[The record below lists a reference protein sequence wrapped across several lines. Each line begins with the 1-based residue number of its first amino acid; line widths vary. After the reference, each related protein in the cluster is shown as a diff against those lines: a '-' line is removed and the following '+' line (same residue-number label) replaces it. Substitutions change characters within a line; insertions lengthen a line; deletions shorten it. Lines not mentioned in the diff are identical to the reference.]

1 MHSPPTR
8 TSLICCRLAYARA
21 MFVFRRAL
29 GVIVRYT
36 VVWVLFC
43 RVDVVVLLVFLSRRW
58 CCCPTIDTHCG
69 CWCPTIDAYCGCCYP
84 TIDVLRWMLLSYCLL
99 ILSYCWCCCSTAGG
113 VALLPLVLL
122 SFCWRCWTASYCCRW
137 CCCWIQ

>member
-99 ILSYCWCCCSTAGG
+99 M
-113 VALLPLVLL
+113 VL
-122 SFCWRCWTASYCCRW
+122 YYY
-137 CCCWIQ
+137 